1 MWQQYPPKAGSEC
14 TRYQCDEKNGCDEK
28 IYKAEL
34 DDGSEIYYRWYKFRD
49 QPTFQ
54 NLKIDYPEIY
64 TEEYLDS
71 LQNTIEMMHSEWS
84 VKQEFLP
91 VPKTLDNLHL
101 VELDHG
107 LVVSPPQGYEK
118 GWVPI
123 VLEVVGSY
131 GVYETGISFL
141 ELEGFGEIS
150 GR

>member
-1 MWQQYPPKAGSEC
+1 
-14 TRYQCDEKNGCDEK
+14 
-28 IYKAEL
+28 
-34 DDGSEIYYRWYKFRD
+34 
-49 QPTFQ
+49 
-54 NLKIDYPEIY
+54 
-64 TEEYLDS
+64 
-71 LQNTIEMMHSEWS
+71 MMHSEWS

-107 LVVSPPQGYEK
+107 LVVSPPEGYEK